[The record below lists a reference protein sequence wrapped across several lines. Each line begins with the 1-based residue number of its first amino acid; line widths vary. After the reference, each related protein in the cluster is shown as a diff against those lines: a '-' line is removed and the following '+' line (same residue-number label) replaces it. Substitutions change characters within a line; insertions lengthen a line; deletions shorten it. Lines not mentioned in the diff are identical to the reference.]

1 MMTAR
6 TEVFVATPAGVRRG
20 VRVRRS
26 LVSPRTRELL
36 AVVAT
41 GALLVGAVLFYV
53 FQHIQVVRLGYEVA
67 RLRRERAVL
76 LDQEKALT
84 LEVGRLR
91 AVKRVEEVARGRLG
105 MVTPAP
111 GQVTVVR

>member
-1 MMTAR
+1 MTAHSQ
-6 TEVFVATPAGVRRG
+6 VLAGAAAGVRPG
-20 VRVRRS
+20 VQDRRS
-26 LVSPRTRELL
+26 LFSARTRELV
-36 AVVAT
+36 AMVAT
-41 GALLVGAVLFYV
+41 LALLVGAVLSYV

-67 RLRRERAVL
+67 GLRQDRAAL
-76 LDQEKALT
+76 LEQEKALT
-84 LEVGRLR
+84 LEAARLR

>member
-1 MMTAR
+1 M
-6 TEVFVATPAGVRRG
+6 VAMV
-20 VRVRRS
+20 
-26 LVSPRTRELL
+26 
-36 AVVAT
+36 
-41 GALLVGAVLFYV
+41 ALLVGAVLSYV

-67 RLRRERAVL
+67 GLRRDRAAL
-76 LDQEKALT
+76 LEQEKALT
-84 LEVGRLR
+84 LEAARLR